1 MIPHETIP
9 IFGPLWWKANIPTVA
24 IIIGLIVLGKRLS
37 PINRERLAV
46 VLAVVLVA
54 RVILI
59 HPYLVH
65 LGRWRV
71 QSSLPLH
78 MCGLSAILSGVVLL
92 WRNQRAYEFLFYWG
106 IPGAFHSLLTPEFTS
121 GRVGLLFPEYFISHG
136 GILASALYLTLVLG
150 MRPRKGSWW
159 RIALWTQ
166 PVLLGIGLA
175 NWVLDANYMYLCQK
189 PMVNNPFVIG
199 KWPWYL
205 VSLEIAGLLHLLAVY
220 SPFGFQYY
228 RQSAPFAKAL
238 PQ

>member
-1 MIPHETIP
+1 MIPHDTIS
-9 IFGPLWWKANIPTVA
+9 IFAPLWWKANIPTVV
-24 IIIGLIVLGKRLS
+24 IIVGLIGVGKRLS
-37 PINRERLAV
+37 PLNRERLAV
-46 VLAVVLVA
+46 ILAVVLLA

-59 HPYLVH
+59 HPYLIS

-71 QSSLPLH
+71 ESSLPLH

-92 WRNQRAYEFLFYWG
+92 WRNQRAYEFLYYWG

-150 MRPRKGSWW
+150 MRPSKGSWW

-175 NWVLDANYMYLCQK
+175 NWALDSNYMYLCQK
-189 PMVNNPFVIG
+189 PLASNPFVIG
-199 KWPWYL
+199 DWPWYL
-205 VSLEIAGLLHLLAVY
+205 VGLEIAGLLHILAIY
-220 SPFGFQYY
+220 SPVALQYY
-228 RQSAPFAKAL
+228 RQTVPATRAVPD
-238 PQ
+238 